1 MNVLAIDP
9 STTRIGW
16 ASGTSRTELVDYG
29 AIEPARPTADWELRL
44 ESMRAGVYEVLARID
59 PHCIVI
65 ETPSGK
71 THRRIGHASGLP
83 IYGAAV
89 GAVLEICWRYRVRRI
104 AVRIIYARENVWTRG
119 ISKAIRQRCVAS
131 EFSQYDPAADRGGD
145 ISDAIALMQWAFDQT
160 NIDEL
165 VADAGRRA

>member
-44 ESMRAGVYEVLARID
+44 ESMRAGVYEVLARIGPD
-59 PHCIVI
+59 YIVI

-89 GAVLEICWRYRVRRI
+89 GMVLEICWGYRSPKLMH
-104 AVRIIYARENVWTRG
+104 RIIYARENVWTRQ
-119 ISKAIRQRCVAS
+119 IPKAIRQRCVAS

-145 ISDAIALMQWAFDQT
+145 ISDAIALMQWWFTEQLAT
-160 NIDEL
+160 
-165 VADAGRRA
+165 APAS